1 MGVDGNDQAVSLI
14 QQGTDL
20 KATVAQNFQG
30 MADIVAD
37 QLCKLFAGETIQ
49 PGELYAD
56 ATLITADNA
65 DHFAK

>member
-1 MGVDGNDQAVSLI
+1 M
-14 QQGTDL
+14 T
-20 KATVAQNFQG
+20 
-30 MADIVAD
+30 DIVAD

-65 DHFAK
+65 DQFAK